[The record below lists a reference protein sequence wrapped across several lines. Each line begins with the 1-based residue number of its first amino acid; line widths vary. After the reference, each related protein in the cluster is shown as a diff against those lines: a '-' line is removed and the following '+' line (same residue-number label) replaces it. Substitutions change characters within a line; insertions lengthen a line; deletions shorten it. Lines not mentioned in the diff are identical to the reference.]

1 MTIIFIYQV
10 SNYKIGHDF
19 EVTTRNLLNSQD
31 ILAQE
36 IKVTQGDGGVD
47 IIATYKEH
55 LILIQCKSIVSPI
68 TYLMMK
74 NFEASVS
81 RYPTNTLNIIVY
93 DGEKL
98 QETKNITPKAKS
110 YMNSSKY
117 NIKVSTEKTVSNLI
131 KDTIDN
137 YETEGEIEI
146 CNYSSDFLKL
156 SDIEGKNVTI
166 SKIIIRKN
174 KKRYSPY

>member
-1 MTIIFIYQV
+1 M
-10 SNYKIGHDF
+10 GHDF

-36 IKVTQGDGGVD
+36 IKVTQGDGGID

-55 LILIQCKSIVSPI
+55 MILIQCKSIETPI

-81 RYPTNTLNIIVY
+81 RYPNNTLGIMVY
-93 DGEKL
+93 DGEKM
-98 QETKNITPKAKS
+98 KNAEKFISPKANS
-110 YMNSSKY
+110 YMKSSRC
-117 NIKVSTEKTVSNLI
+117 NIKISTEKTVANLI
-131 KDTIDN
+131 KDIIDN
-137 YETEGEIEI
+137 YESEGEIEI
-146 CNYSSDFLKL
+146 CNYCSDSLKL
-156 SDIEGKNVTI
+156 SNIEGKNVSI

-174 KKRYSPY
+174 KKRFNPY